1 MSFIVSGV
9 EKVYHTIRKYQ
20 ITGVKV
26 DKSSL
31 LNQLS
36 FMTGL
41 EIFMVRA
48 QKHTRR
54 IIEND
59 SNDQT
64 SDKLYPEQHQI

>member
-36 FMTGL
+36 SMTGL
-41 EIFMVRA
+41 KILIG
-48 QKHTRR
+48 QGTKTHTQ
-54 IIEND
+54 D
-59 SNDQT
+59 
-64 SDKLYPEQHQI
+64 H